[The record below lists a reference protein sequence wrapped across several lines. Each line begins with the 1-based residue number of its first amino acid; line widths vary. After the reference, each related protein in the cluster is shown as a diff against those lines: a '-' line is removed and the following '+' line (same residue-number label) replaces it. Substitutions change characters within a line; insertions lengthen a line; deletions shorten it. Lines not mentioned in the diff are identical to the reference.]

1 MFDDL
6 RQQGEKPLA
15 DFEQPEEE
23 QPALKRVARRR
34 SRYTQTRFLGMTA
47 PQRFVIAVMLL
58 MMTCL
63 LGTFCLLVTQRIVPP
78 FLY

>member
-23 QPALKRVARRR
+23 QPGLKRVARRR
-34 SRYTQTRFLGMTA
+34 SRYAQTRFLGMTA

>member
-1 MFDDL
+1 MYDDL
-6 RQQGEKPLA
+6 RQPGDKPLTE
-15 DFEQPEEE
+15 FEQPEEQ
-23 QPALKRVARRR
+23 QPGPKRASRRGY
-34 SRYTQTRFLGMTA
+34 RYAQARFLGMTA

-63 LGTFCLLVTQRIVPP
+63 LGVFCLLVTQRIVPP